1 MSADERFDQRF
12 DRIDQRFE
20 SFAEKFERVDR
31 RINDLK
37 DSLTSAKIWAA
48 GLCCALAWS
57 LVFCALARGFKWL

>member
-1 MSADERFDQRF
+1 MSADERIDQRF
-12 DRIDQRFE
+12 DKVDQRFE
-20 SFAEKFERVDR
+20 SLAEKFERVDR

-57 LVFCALARGFKWL
+57 LVYYALARWFKGL